1 MPVSRRDCYSDKGV
15 VSPKKGLKV
24 QMPVSRRGCYSDKGV
39 VSPKKGLKVQ
49 MRGVNSPRKELV
61 FLVGALHSHAYKMV
75 LVKSKPL
82 LRPPFKPQ

>member
-1 MPVSRRDCYSDKGV
+1 MYLTFVKNGRFSQRGVVSPKEGLPVSRRD
-15 VSPKKGLKV
+15 
-24 QMPVSRRGCYSDKGV
+24 CYSDKGV

-61 FLVGALHSHAYKMV
+61 FLVGALHSHAYEMV

-82 LRPPFKPQ
+82 LRPPIKPQ